1 MSRQTA
7 AKPTSNAP
15 NMLGALN
22 VPFVDLKADQRAILP
37 DALAAM
43 QRVITDT
50 DFILGKDVDAFESE
64 FAAFCGVRHAVG
76 LDTGIT
82 ALEFA
87 LRSMGIGAG
96 DEVLTVSHTFIA
108 TASAVSFTGATPTF
122 VDIDPHTF
130 NMDPAKLERA
140 ITRRTRAI
148 LPVHLYGQ
156 PVEMDEILA
165 IARKK
170 GLPVVEDACQ
180 AHGARYKGR
189 RAGALGVAAAF
200 SFYPAKNLGC
210 FGDGGILVTDDEEIA
225 SSARMLRNYGQREK
239 YHHVR
244 LAYNRRLD
252 TVQAAALRVKLPH
265 LDAANAARRRAAA
278 LYDQLLADVPD
289 VTRPVASPDRTH
301 IYHLYVIRHE
311 RRDELSA
318 FLKTHGISCGL
329 HYPIPVH
336 LQECYASLGIPR
348 GSLPVT
354 ESAAQQILSLPI
366 YPSITEEQVRHVAA
380 GIAAFAR
387 G

>member
-1 MSRQTA
+1 
-7 AKPTSNAP
+7 
-15 NMLGALN
+15 MLGALN